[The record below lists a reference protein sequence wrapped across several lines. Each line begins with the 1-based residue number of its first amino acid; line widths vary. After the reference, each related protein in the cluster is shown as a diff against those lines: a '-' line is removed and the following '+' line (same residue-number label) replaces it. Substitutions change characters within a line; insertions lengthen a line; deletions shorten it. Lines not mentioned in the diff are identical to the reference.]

1 MNTPAQLEY
10 LLVGRITAAHGLD
23 GEVRVQS
30 LTTDPNRF
38 NALKDCFLVSAD
50 EKQRQAVSVQSVR
63 LSPDRI
69 LVKLSHI
76 DDRTAAERLR
86 GCFIAVNRR
95 QAVAL
100 PPDSWFICD
109 LIGCGVYDLKRGY
122 LGILSDVLQPS
133 AQDIYIVRLD
143 GAPDL
148 LIPALKSI
156 LVQVDVAAKHID
168 VNLPEGLYEVY
179 REEMA

>member
-1 MNTPAQLEY
+1 MSAPEQLEY
-10 LLVGRITAAHGLD
+10 LLAGRITAAHGLD

-38 NALKDCFLVSAD
+38 NELKDCFLVSAD
-50 EKQRQAVSVQSVR
+50 EKQRQAVSIESVR
-63 LSPDRI
+63 LTPDRI
-69 LVKLSHI
+69 LIKLAHI

-109 LIGCGVYDLKRGY
+109 LIGCGVYDMKRGY
-122 LGILSDVLQPS
+122 LGVLSDVLQPS
-133 AQDIYIVRLD
+133 AQDIYVVRLD
-143 GAPDL
+143 GVPDL
-148 LIPALKSI
+148 LFPALKSI
-156 LVQVDVAAKHID
+156 LIRVDIAEKRID
-168 VNLPEGLYEVY
+168 INLPEGLYEVY